1 MVEALRIQRWVLVL
15 GFVIMGIK
23 LLAWWLTGALSVLS
37 DALESVIN
45 LTAGAFSLYAIWLSA
60 RPNDHDHPYGHGKIQ
75 FLAAG
80 LEGGLIVFAASAIV
94 WKAVDGFQDPQP
106 INDLAWGAILTA
118 VAGTTHFLVGR
129 YMMKKGKETRSL
141 ALEAGG
147 RHLWTDAFSS
157 FALLLALLAFQLFPH
172 PWLDPAISI
181 GFALYIGW
189 SGFSVLRAS
198 LAGIMDEADPE
209 VLEKVAETLR
219 QHKHPQLIDIHNLRV
234 IRYGGDIHIDA
245 HATIPW
251 FLNVQEGHDVL
262 EAVSQTLQSAFPSRV
277 EVFLH
282 ADPCLTTSCR
292 ICPMVNCE
300 KRKTG
305 FEEEIVWKVPVLQ
318 ANRRHS

>member
-1 MVEALRIQRWVLVL
+1 MEALRIQRWVLVL

-45 LTAGAFSLYAIWLSA
+45 LTAGAFSMYAIWLSA
-60 RPNDHDHPYGHGKIQ
+60 RPHDHDHPYGHGKIQ

-94 WKAVDGFQDPQP
+94 WKAIQGFQHPQP
-106 INDLAWGAILTA
+106 ITDLASGAILTA
-118 VAGTTHFLVGR
+118 IAGTTHFLLGR
-129 YMMKKGKETRSL
+129 YMMKKGKQNRSL

-157 FALLLALLAFQLFPH
+157 FALLLAFLAFRFFPY

-181 GFALYIGW
+181 GFALYIGF

-209 VLEKVAETLR
+209 VLDKVAQVLR
-219 QHKHPQLIDIHNLRV
+219 QQKHPKLIDIHNLRV

-251 FLNVQEGHDVL
+251 FLNVKEGHDVL
-262 EAVSQTLQSAFPSRV
+262 EEVSQQLQQAFPNRV

-282 ADPCLTTSCR
+282 ADPCLTSSCR
-292 ICPMVNCE
+292 ICPIEHCD
-300 KRKTG
+300 KRATA
-305 FEEEIVWKVPVLQ
+305 FEEEILWDVPVLQ
-318 ANRRHS
+318 ANRRHA

>member
-106 INDLAWGAILTA
+106 IKDLAWGAILTA

-262 EAVSQTLQSAFPSRV
+262 EEVSQTLQSAFPSRV

>member
-106 INDLAWGAILTA
+106 IKDLAWGAVLTA

-262 EAVSQTLQSAFPSRV
+262 EEVSQTLQSAFPSRV

-300 KRKTG
+300 KRKAG